1 MRDAILR
8 LALPADI
15 SEDEAVDGLQRVSA
29 FLGAPL
35 DVVEAEIR
43 AMVREGLLRDP
54 VRIPEG
60 ALKCHWRLE
69 TTPAG
74 AALAATPR

>member
-8 LALPADI
+8 LALSADI
-15 SEDEAVDGLQRVSA
+15 SEDEAVDGLRRVA
-29 FLGAPL
+29 ALVGAPL
-35 DVVEAEIR
+35 DAVEGEIR
-43 AMVREGLLRDP
+43 AMIRDGLLRDP
-54 VRIPEG
+54 VRIPQG

-74 AALAATPR
+74 AALAAPSR